1 MNNMT
6 RKQRELFDREQ
17 LILDTAKI
25 ILNTEGFANLSMER
39 IAAEVEYSKGTIYN
53 HFKSKEEV
61 ITGISCRCISNL
73 IELFSRARNHT
84 GSNRERIAAVGIAQ
98 SLYAQL
104 NPVEFQNLP
113 LIKSQAIREKI
124 SEEKSNE
131 LLQLEQSITSIVKEI
146 VMDALNDGDIPANES
161 FVPDGI
167 VFGLWSMGY
176 GTDLLH
182 LSGIPFEQL
191 GMQQPLDMMW
201 VNSNKLLDSYNWKPL
216 STEFDINNM
225 REKLT
230 KELFP
235 DEIIKLK
242 NMQGVNK

>member
-1 MNNMT
+1 MT

>member
-1 MNNMT
+1 MT

-73 IELFSRARNHT
+73 IELFSRAKNHT

-191 GMQQPLDMMW
+191 GMLQPLDMMW

>member
-1 MNNMT
+1 MT

-191 GMQQPLDMMW
+191 GMLQPLDMMW

-242 NMQGVNK
+242 NMQE

>member
-191 GMQQPLDMMW
+191 GMLQPLDMMW